1 MKFCPTC
8 QTKYE
13 EEILRFCIKDG
24 TPLVDEKQ
32 PEFKE
37 MPSEVPS
44 DVPDESPDEDDFGEQ
59 TVIRRNKP
67 TLPPESEQ
75 DDSQT
80 QALEQETVIGSQRTS
95 SETRKEN
102 DSKRIFI
109 PTSDDG
115 GEQGVRPRS
124 APLTPRHES
133 SKKSNVALIVIVSIF
148 GTMFAL
154 AGIAGV
160 FWLFFGS
167 GSTDGIVN
175 TNVNLDSNLN
185 ANLDTNYDAND
196 LMDDLN
202 LNTNV
207 NDDSNANTNTD
218 TPTPTRTPSPTPTK
232 TPTPSANTN
241 TGNSNIGINS
251 NTLST
256 PAPTRTPT
264 STPSVTPNR
273 TATPVRTPTP
283 QSNTNTNSAINVGQI
298 NGRAT
303 RLLTPKYTRAARNV
317 RASGRVIVRVLVD
330 ENGNVASAR
339 ATSGHPLL
347 RKSAETAALRSKFRP
362 VIRNGRRV
370 KSIGTV
376 VYRFVN

>member
-1 MKFCPTC
+1 MQIWIQIKRYIRF
-8 QTKYE
+8 
-13 EEILRFCIKDG
+13 LRRFMAWCK
-24 TPLVDEKQ
+24 
-32 PEFKE
+32 
-37 MPSEVPS
+37 
-44 DVPDESPDEDDFGEQ
+44 
-59 TVIRRNKP
+59 RRRPWTN
-67 TLPPESEQ
+67 TL
-75 DDSQT
+75 
-80 QALEQETVIGSQRTS
+80 
-95 SETRKEN
+95 
-102 DSKRIFI
+102 
-109 PTSDDG
+109 
-115 GEQGVRPRS
+115 
-124 APLTPRHES
+124 LTP
-133 SKKSNVALIVIVSIF
+133 II
-148 GTMFAL
+148 
-154 AGIAGV
+154 
-160 FWLFFGS
+160 
-167 GSTDGIVN
+167 
-175 TNVNLDSNLN
+175 
-185 ANLDTNYDAND
+185 
-196 LMDDLN
+196 
-202 LNTNV
+202 
-207 NDDSNANTNTD
+207 
-218 TPTPTRTPSPTPTK
+218 
-232 TPTPSANTN
+232 
-241 TGNSNIGINS
+241 GNSNIGINN

-264 STPSVTPNR
+264 STPSVTPTR